1 MKRNPKDKE
10 WNAGRHINKDCGYK
24 RHKMKKWHTEA
35 EARALDK
42 QYNHNGHKWGMS
54 VDWTKVNDTLKKF
67 HNKPVDKF
75 FRYVHARTKT
85 ARRNGWKIQSDMF
98 YSGWSYWQNWA
109 WIDGDVLRAPHYAER
124 KTKHPKVIKATPQT
138 GKVFMYKFNEQLL
151 KYHPWILNVLENK
164 TFGCA
169 HIFRRLKFGGEIN
182 QSEWNKLEEHLQFH
196 TWQEQLHKAS
206 IQHGLDFNNYNI
218 RRHYGLG
225 LRTYTLQ
232 QPDYPVRRLVDLFT
246 KRDVT
251 EYIVLERG
259 TKECQ
264 RYFGDREKKRKAEI
278 RTEEKERMASPIW
291 EEDLARDN
299 RRKKQEKAQ
308 ERWEKT
314 KANFYLIPKD

>member
-10 WNAGRHINKDCGYK
+10 WKAYRHTIMGCGYK

-54 VDWTKVNDTLKKF
+54 VDWNRTSDTLKKF

-85 ARRNGWKIQSDMF
+85 ARQNGWKIYGDMF
-98 YSGWSYWQNWA
+98 YDGYSFSQYWA

-124 KTKHPKVIKATPQT
+124 KTKHPKVIKVAPET
-138 GKVFMYKFNEQLL
+138 GKEFMYKFNEKLL
-151 KYHPWILNVLENK
+151 KNHRWILNVLENR
-164 TFGCA
+164 TFGCTR
-169 HIFRRLKFGGEIN
+169 IFRRLKFGGEIN
-182 QSEWNKLEEHLQFH
+182 QSEWDHLEEWIRP
-196 TWQEQLHKAS
+196 WQEQLYKAS
-206 IQHGLDFNNYNI
+206 IQYGLDLNNNDV
-218 RRHYGLG
+218 RRYYGLG
-225 LRTYTLQ
+225 WRTYTLQ
-232 QPDYPVRRLVDLFT
+232 QPDYPVRRLMDLFT

-251 EYIVLERG
+251 EYTILERG
-259 TKECQ
+259 TRECQ
-264 RYFGDREKKRKAEI
+264 RYFGDREKKRKAKR
-278 RTEEKERMASPIW
+278 RTEEKERMTNPIW
-291 EEDLARDN
+291 EEDLAKDN
-299 RRKKQEKAQ
+299 RRKKLEKAQ